1 MPRRTCWRDMPGL
14 ASSPATDIEC
24 ESLDTERITFRM
36 CSLWEGSNRT
46 RHNREIERK
55 FLVEWLPDNFK
66 QSRHFIIEQG
76 YLATESAGRQVRLRE
91 RQTSTASLTFK
102 VGRGSH
108 REEREIKLSPKQFA
122 ALWPGTAGRR
132 LRKVRYEIPWED
144 LLIELDIYRGRHA
157 GLVVAEVEFP
167 DTASCRRFKAPWW
180 FGREVTGEKRYSN
193 VRLALT

>member
-1 MPRRTCWRDMPGL
+1 MARD
-14 ASSPATDIEC
+14 D
-24 ESLDTERITFRM
+24 RK
-36 CSLWEGSNRT
+36 

-55 FLVEWLPDNFK
+55 FLVKWLPDNLK
-66 QSRHFIIEQG
+66 QSRNSVIEQG
-76 YLATESAGRQVRLRE
+76 YLATESAGRQVRLRK
-91 RQTSTASLTFK
+91 TGKATSLTFK

-108 REEREIKLSPKQFA
+108 REEREITLSSKQFA

-132 LRKVRYEIPWED
+132 LRKVRYEIPWD
-144 LLIELDIYRGRHA
+144 NVMIEIDVYRGRHA

-193 VRLALT
+193 VRLALK

>member
-1 MPRRTCWRDMPGL
+1 M
-14 ASSPATDIEC
+14 
-24 ESLDTERITFRM
+24 
-36 CSLWEGSNRT
+36 

-55 FLVEWLPDNFK
+55 FLVKLLPHNLKRWRSFV
-66 QSRHFIIEQG
+66 IEQG
-76 YLATESAGRQVRLRE
+76 YLATESAGRQVRLRK
-91 RQTSTASLTFK
+91 RGNAASLTFK

-122 ALWPGTAGRR
+122 TLWPATTARR
-132 LRKVRYEIPWED
+132 LRKVRYEIPWD
-144 LLIELDIYRGRHA
+144 NVMIEIDVYRGRHT

-193 VRLALT
+193 VRLALKK